1 MLDSV
6 AQILQ
11 RRVGG
16 DHCGIDLLAVGRQVA
31 RAGVSRRSVGCAIVA
46 TLTRATVIIVV
57 LKNIAPLLYRLSLS
71 RSPAS
76 APSAAAASAK
86 DATEKIITAA

>member
-1 MLDSV
+1 MRLA
-6 AQILQ
+6 AQ
-11 RRVGG
+11 
-16 DHCGIDLLAVGRQVA
+16 ASPAAASA
-31 RAGVSRRSVGCAIVA
+31 RAIVA
-46 TLTRATVIIVV
+46 TLASATAIIVV
-57 LKNIAPLLYRLSLS
+57 LKNITPLLYRLSLS